1 MSKNIEVVLDT
12 ERLEESQRR
21 TIAAALQAKHGGQAG
36 QKVPDETKKWL
47 LSELKQRGLEDSEV
61 VYNGCVTTVDK
72 NRVSVKLSYKVVTPP
87 EYVELVPIII
97 DGHSLKKD
105 ASECR

>member
-12 ERLEESQRR
+12 ERPLFV
-21 TIAAALQAKHGGQAG
+21 LLGHH
-36 QKVPDETKKWL
+36 VLLDETKKWL

-97 DGHSLKKD
+97 GDD
-105 ASECR
+105 NEA

>member
-21 TIAAALQAKHGGQAG
+21 TIAALQAKHGCQPG

-87 EYVELVPIII
+87 EYVELAGVINYC
-97 DGHSLKKD
+97 DN
-105 ASECR
+105 E